1 MHTIGIIGA
10 GMIAEK
16 HLDNISK
23 NPRLEVTYVADLDPD
38 RLVKVA
44 KKYKIKKTSTDYHDI
59 LHNSAVEAVLI
70 CTPPHLH
77 KAMFID
83 SLKAHK
89 HVFLEKPASMTLQ
102 ELDEMIDMQK
112 KYPDMR
118 VCECS
123 ARHSR
128 LQPKFDVVKKI
139 IDSGKLGDIYYI
151 HHNSLWRNGRPGIE
165 YNPEAKWFMN
175 KKLSGGG
182 PLFDWGVYDLSF
194 HLGVMGDKPE
204 LESIKDVFLKSGLDA
219 YDPGNLVYDIEEM
232 FGVHM
237 TLSGGIRYFWER
249 GNHGNMD
256 VPNETRIYGTRGGL
270 KFGFCSWDS
279 ETIHLYDY
287 DENGKPQQSEMKIDM
302 KGHSDDAALIDHFAD
317 ILDGKVLPAMPLEK
331 VRKHLDI
338 IWKCYE
344 NAD

>member
-1 MHTIGIIGA
+1 MHTIGIVGA

-16 HLDNISK
+16 HLENISK
-23 NPRLEVTYVADLDPD
+23 NERLEVIHIADLDTS
-38 RLVKVA
+38 RLSKVA
-44 KKYKIKKTSTDYHDI
+44 QKYHIKKTTTDYHDI

-77 KAMFID
+77 KAMFLD
-83 SLKAHK
+83 CLKAGK
-89 HVFLEKPASMTLQ
+89 HIFLEKPAAMTLL
-102 ELDEMIDMQK
+102 EIDEMIARQK
-112 KYPDMR
+112 EHPDLL

-128 LQPKFDVVKKI
+128 LQPKYDAVKQI
-139 IDSGKLGDIYYI
+139 VDSGKLGEIYYI

-194 HLGVMGDKPE
+194 HLGVLGDTPE
-204 LESIKDVFLKSGLDA
+204 LESVKDVFLKSGLDA
-219 YDPGNLVYDIEEM
+219 YDPGQLVYDVEEM

-279 ETIHLYDY
+279 DVIHLYDY
-287 DENGKPQQSEMKIDM
+287 DEKGKARQSEIKVDLE
-302 KGHSDDAALIDHFAD
+302 GHSDDAALIEHFAD
-317 ILDGKVLPAMPLEK
+317 ILDGKSKPAMPLEK

-338 IWKCYE
+338 IWKCYA
-344 NAD
+344 NAQ